1 MMRKVLEKFKN
12 KKVFAL
18 YLVGVLLFSTGISFA
33 YFTART
39 NAEGEGGV
47 ATATTTTVT
56 SQGITADG
64 NIEFNNVDMYPGH
77 TAIASIEVTG
87 IGDNEPLMYNVIF
100 NGTNTFN
107 SPLNYTVY
115 KGESNI
121 EASYTCT
128 NKNDYIS
135 GGKTYYEECVG
146 NNIESLGSPIS
157 SGTINNGEGKTIL
170 KSDEIMLTI
179 PEGKVVYY
187 YIVIEYPNL
196 DTNQN
201 DDMGSSIS
209 GNITIEEGNE
219 YQKPQVILT
228 GSTTAGSNGWVQSAS
243 ITTNITTHTGKY
255 EAYYCT
261 TTSDSCTPNTPANGS
276 NNSFTTTLSSN
287 ASPQKV
293 CVRVIDEYNQTAERC
308 SDAYYIDD
316 VLPTSNVTIAS
327 STVGSNNWYQAL
339 TFRVSG
345 SDSHSGVSSIRY
357 CTTTSSS
364 CTPSTT
370 VNGISTN
377 VALSSNASAQR
388 VCVQA
393 IDNVGNTSST
403 TCSSAYSVDTTSP
416 TVSITSTSVTE
427 NSISVTVSGSDAHSG
442 ISEYRFSSNGG
453 NSYIIVSSTNS
464 SYTYTFTGL
473 NSGTNYNIAV
483 QSVDRS
489 GRTSSR
495 VTRSITT
502 EEAGNTMQ
510 EILAEYNK
518 SIRPNI
524 GNIYTESTTKQVFTA
539 IDWTNNT
546 SYYFAGQPTD
556 NWVFFGGFYWRI
568 IRMNGDGSIRL
579 IYNGTSTTA
588 TGNETLIDTT
598 VFNNRYNYSYYV
610 GLSYSTS
617 QHGSGTPSTLLSVL
631 NNWYSNSNLDN
642 YAKYIDSNIGFC
654 SDRNI
659 TSENWNAMEMHYYA
673 AYSRIP
679 KGQSNANPVLQCS
692 SNDILKIP
700 IGLITADE
708 AAFAGLMVGTSNKN
722 NYLYNA
728 TAYWTMTPNRYSS
741 DYAVVYI
748 VYGDNL
754 ADSDVGTKRG
764 ARPVINLKAD
774 TLFTGTGTSTD
785 PYQVVM

>member
-1 MMRKVLEKFKN
+1 
-12 KKVFAL
+12 
-18 YLVGVLLFSTGISFA
+18 
-33 YFTART
+33 
-39 NAEGEGGV
+39 
-47 ATATTTTVT
+47 
-56 SQGITADG
+56 
-64 NIEFNNVDMYPGH
+64 
-77 TAIASIEVTG
+77 
-87 IGDNEPLMYNVIF
+87 
-100 NGTNTFN
+100 
-107 SPLNYTVY
+107 
-115 KGESNI
+115 
-121 EASYTCT
+121 
-128 NKNDYIS
+128 
-135 GGKTYYEECVG
+135 
-146 NNIESLGSPIS
+146 
-157 SGTINNGEGKTIL
+157 
-170 KSDEIMLTI
+170 
-179 PEGKVVYY
+179 
-187 YIVIEYPNL
+187 
-196 DTNQN
+196 
-201 DDMGSSIS
+201 
-209 GNITIEEGNE
+209 
-219 YQKPQVILT
+219 
-228 GSTTAGSNGWVQSAS
+228 
-243 ITTNITTHTGKY
+243 
-255 EAYYCT
+255 
-261 TTSDSCTPNTPANGS
+261 
-276 NNSFTTTLSSN
+276 
-287 ASPQKV
+287 
-293 CVRVIDEYNQTAERC
+293 
-308 SDAYYIDD
+308 
-316 VLPTSNVTIAS
+316 
-327 STVGSNNWYQAL
+327 
-339 TFRVSG
+339 
-345 SDSHSGVSSIRY
+345 
-357 CTTTSSS
+357 
-364 CTPSTT
+364 
-370 VNGISTN
+370 
-377 VALSSNASAQR
+377 
-388 VCVQA
+388 
-393 IDNVGNTSST
+393 
-403 TCSSAYSVDTTSP
+403 
-416 TVSITSTSVTE
+416 
-427 NSISVTVSGSDAHSG
+427 
-442 ISEYRFSSNGG
+442 
-453 NSYIIVSSTNS
+453 
-464 SYTYTFTGL
+464 
-473 NSGTNYNIAV
+473 
-483 QSVDRS
+483 
-489 GRTSSR
+489 
-495 VTRSITT
+495 
-502 EEAGNTMQ
+502 MQ